1 MATAMTA
8 TPAWEVWGATAGQ
21 GGGGGVSQQPTV
33 CPAPGVGPTTVV
45 THRFQSG
52 RRGGCSREG
61 WRPHRRRRLGSRHW
75 SPSGSGSCSP
85 SPGPQGLVL
94 WAVEAQVRPRLLRS
108 RARGVGR
115 VEKEAVSGGGGWGG
129 HDPWTTEPAGI
140 WGGSGGVPYAAAQL
154 APGEFGLR
162 VAAGVADQG
171 DFISFGP
178 AAFGLGLSLL
188 CL

>member
-21 GGGGGVSQQPTV
+21 GRGGGVSQQPAV

-52 RRGGCSREG
+52 RHGGCSREG

-115 VEKEAVSGGGGWGG
+115 DEKEAVSGGGGWGG

-140 WGGSGGVPYAAAQL
+140 WGGSGRVPYAAAQL
-154 APGEFGLR
+154 APGEFGLW
-162 VAAGVADQG
+162 VASGIADQG
-171 DFISFGP
+171 DFISFSP

>member
-8 TPAWEVWGATAGQ
+8 TPVWEVWGATAGQ
-21 GGGGGVSQQPTV
+21 GRGGGVSQQPAV
-33 CPAPGVGPTTVV
+33 CPVPGVGPTTVV

-52 RRGGCSREG
+52 RHGGCSREG

-108 RARGVGR
+108 RAQGVGR
-115 VEKEAVSGGGGWGG
+115 DEKEAVSGGGGWGG

-140 WGGSGGVPYAAAQL
+140 WGGSGRVPYAAAQL
-154 APGEFGLR
+154 VPGEFGLW
-162 VAAGVADQG
+162 VASGIADQG
-171 DFISFGP
+171 DFISFSP